1 MSRNIAPRRHP
12 RGKYE
17 RREHRDLESFSGVTP
32 RDSKIK
38 TEIGPG
44 QHGARRKKLSDYG
57 NQLREKQA
65 VKRFYGVLEKQFR
78 NYFKKAAQISGS
90 TGEHLLCM
98 LECRLDNVVYRLGF
112 ARTRKEARQLISHKG
127 IQVKNGETIRVITIP
142 SYQVKSGDEIL
153 VRESCCNQGRV
164 QEGLELAKQRVLQEW
179 MEAFP
184 EEFKGVIKRMPERS
198 EMPLDFN
205 ELLIVELYSK

>member
-1 MSRNIAPRRHP
+1 MSKNRAPGRHP

-32 RDSKIK
+32 RESKIK

-57 NQLREKQA
+57 NQLREKQS
-65 VKRFYGVLEKQFR
+65 VKRFYGLLERQFR
-78 NYFKKAAQISGS
+78 NYFKKAARLSGS
-90 TGEHLLCM
+90 TGEHLLRM

-112 ARTRKEARQLISHKG
+112 ARTRKEARQLVSHKG
-127 IQVKNGETIRVITIP
+127 IQINDGRTTRVINIP
-142 SYQVKSGDEIL
+142 SYQMKIGDEVL
-153 VRESCCNQGRV
+153 VCESCRKQGRI
-164 QEGLELAKQRVLQEW
+164 QEALELAKQRVLPEW
-179 MEAFP
+179 LEAFP
-184 EEFKGVIKRMPERS
+184 EEFKGVVKRMPDRS

>member
-1 MSRNIAPRRHP
+1 MSKNIAPRRHP

-32 RDSKIK
+32 RDAKIK

-65 VKRFYGVLEKQFR
+65 VKRFYGVMERQFR
-78 NYFKKAAQISGS
+78 NCFKKAARLTGS
-90 TGEHLLCM
+90 TGEHLLRL

-112 ARTRKEARQLISHKG
+112 ARTRKEARQLISHKN
-127 IQVKNGETIRVITIP
+127 IQVKNKDIIRVVNIP
-142 SYQVKSGDEIL
+142 SYQVKVDDEIL
-153 VRESCCNQGRV
+153 VRESCRNQGRI
-164 QEGLELAKQRVLQEW
+164 QEALELAKQRVLPEW

-184 EEFKGVIKRMPERS
+184 EEFRGVVKRMPERN

>member
-32 RDSKIK
+32 RDAKIK

-65 VKRFYGVLEKQFR
+65 VKRFYGVMERQFR
-78 NYFKKAAQISGS
+78 NYFKKAARLTGS
-90 TGEHLLCM
+90 TGEHLLRM

-127 IQVKNGETIRVITIP
+127 IQVKNKDTVRVINIP
-142 SYQVKSGDEIL
+142 SYQVEVDDEIL
-153 VRESCCNQGRV
+153 VREPCRNQGRI
-164 QEGLELAKQRVLQEW
+164 QEALELAKQRVLPEW

-184 EEFKGVIKRMPERS
+184 EEFRGAVKRMPERS

>member
-1 MSRNIAPRRHP
+1 MSRNIAPGRHP

-32 RDSKIK
+32 RDAKIK

-65 VKRFYGVLEKQFR
+65 VKRFYGVMERQFR
-78 NYFKKAAQISGS
+78 NCFKKAARLTGS
-90 TGEHLLCM
+90 TGENLLRA

-127 IQVKNGETIRVITIP
+127 IQVKNKDTTRVINIP
-142 SYQVKSGDEIL
+142 SYQVKVNDEIL
-153 VRESCCNQGRV
+153 VRESCRNQGRI
-164 QEGLELAKQRVLQEW
+164 QEALELAKQRVLPEW
-179 MEAFP
+179 MEAFS
-184 EEFKGVIKRMPERS
+184 EEFRGVIKRMPERS

>member
-12 RGKYE
+12 RGKRE

-65 VKRFYGVLEKQFR
+65 LKRFYGVMERQFR
-78 NYFKKAAQISGS
+78 NCFKKAARLVGS
-90 TGEHLLCM
+90 TGENLLKM

-127 IQVKNGETIRVITIP
+127 IQIKNKNTVRVVNIP
-142 SYQVKSGDEIL
+142 SYQVKIDDEIL
-153 VRESCCNQGRV
+153 VRESCRNQGRI
-164 QEGLELAKQRVLQEW
+164 QEALELAKQRVLPEW
-179 MEAFP
+179 MESFP
-184 EEFKGVIKRMPERS
+184 EEFRGVVKRMPERS

>member
-65 VKRFYGVLEKQFR
+65 VKRFYGVMERQFR
-78 NYFKKAAQISGS
+78 NCFKKAARLTGS
-90 TGEHLLCM
+90 TGENLLKM

-127 IQVKNGETIRVITIP
+127 IQIKNKNTIRVVNIP
-142 SYQVKSGDEIL
+142 SYQAKIDDEIL
-153 VRESCCNQGRV
+153 VRESCRNQGRI
-164 QEGLELAKQRVLQEW
+164 QEALELAKQRVLPEW

-184 EEFKGVIKRMPERS
+184 EEFRGVVKRMPERS
-198 EMPLDFN
+198 EMPLDFS